1 MAIKSKEE
9 LEKIANDIRKDI
21 VQMTYNSGVKGA
33 YLGGS
38 MSIADILAV
47 LYGSVMKCRRI

>member
-1 MAIKSKEE
+1 
-9 LEKIANDIRKDI
+9 
-21 VQMTYNSGVKGA
+21 MTYNSGVKGA

-47 LYGSVMKCRRI
+47 LYGSK